1 MRVPNRLLLFLLL
14 VCIAALHAKA
24 ASDRASD
31 IMREVEKRGRVD
43 SQTYQGAVDVIGPKG
58 KVLSRRWQL
67 WQEADRGASKLRIR
81 FDAPAEMRGVTL
93 LSLIG
98 PDGRKTW
105 LYTPSNRRLRPLA
118 QQERTQRFMGTDLTN
133 EDMEEHPAEDYSYQ
147 LIGEQELAGH
157 TVYKIKAEARDHNA
171 TQYSQT
177 ILYVRKDILAVTFIE
192 FYIAGKLQKTMR
204 KDDWQQIQGTWTPLL
219 IEVKDMA
226 RGSMTRIRASEVQFH
241 IRLDPGWFTSEALRQ
256 SR

>member
-1 MRVPNRLLLFLLL
+1 MRVLNRLLLFLLL
-14 VCIAALHAKA
+14 VCVGALPAKA

-43 SQTYQGAVDVIGPKG
+43 SQTYQGAVDVIGTKG

-93 LSLIG
+93 LSLSG

-147 LIGEQELAGH
+147 LIGEQELDSQPEE
-157 TVYKIKAEARDHNA
+157 VEKLAE
-171 TQYSQT
+171 
-177 ILYVRKDILAVTFIE
+177 
-192 FYIAGKLQKTMR
+192 TMR
-204 KDDWQQIQGTWTPLL
+204 EPAFRSTRSRPMRGTTMPLSTRKQSCMC
-219 IEVKDMA
+219 VKTFSLSLSLSSILLGNCRKPCGKTSGNKF
-226 RGSMTRIRASEVQFH
+226 RGLGR
-241 IRLDPGWFTSEALRQ
+241 PC
-256 SR
+256 